1 MILVV
6 NFGSQYN
13 QLITRRV
20 REHGVQCEMVPL
32 HKIVISDNVEAN
44 KFPLRNL
51 CASTTS
57 EDLVE
62 GIILS
67 GGPRGVHEEDS
78 PKIDNSIFE
87 LGIPILGIC
96 YGMQYMAHVL
106 GGEVK
111 TAGKKEY
118 GLTTIGMNTKS
129 KLFKKIKPTD
139 CWMSHENQISKLP
152 PNFITTAMTET
163 TNIAAFEKDNLF
175 GVQFHP
181 EVSHTKCGKQIIKNF
196 IDICSIN
203 SLYSCCDN
211 TDTREAFTTTTIN
224 TIRDTVGTKKVVL
237 GLSGGIDS
245 SVTAELIHRAIG
257 DQLHCIFVDHGLHNE
272 ISIEYDR
279 YIHVDAKDRF
289 LTALKG
295 VIDPEEKRK
304 IIGNLFIEIFEERA
318 KEIGDVRFLAQ
329 GTLYPDVIESIS
341 PYEGPSETI
350 KGHHNVKGLPEVM
363 NLKLIEPL
371 KSLFKDE
378 VRIIGEELGLSEKL
392 IQKHPFPGPGLAIR
406 IAGEVTEE
414 RLEVL
419 RNTDRILLEEIRES
433 GWYNKLWQAFTILL
447 PVKSVGV
454 RGDQR
459 IYEDTLAIRA
469 VTSEDG
475 MTADWAKLPHD
486 LIEKISNRITN
497 EVVGVN
503 NVVYIVSSKPPSTI
517 EWE

>member
-1 MILVV
+1 MILIVD
-6 NFGSQYN
+6 FGSQYN
-13 QLITRRV
+13 QLIARRIK
-20 REHGVQCEMVPL
+20 ENKVQCEIVPP

-57 EDLVE
+57 ETLVE

-67 GGPRGVHEEDS
+67 GGPGSVYDENR
-78 PKIDNSIFE
+78 PKIDSSIFE
-87 LGIPILGIC
+87 LGIPVLGIC
-96 YGMQYMAHVL
+96 YGMQYMVHVL

-111 TAGKKEY
+111 TGAKKEY
-118 GLTTIGMNTKS
+118 GLTKVGMNTRS
-129 KLFKKIKPTD
+129 KLFKDIKPTD
-139 CWMSHENQISKLP
+139 CWMSHGDYVSKLP

-196 IDICSIN
+196 IDICSLN

-211 TDTREAFTTTTIN
+211 TDTRDAFTTTTIN
-224 TIRDTVGTKKVVL
+224 TIRDTVGTNQVVL

-245 SVTAELIHRAIG
+245 SVVAALIHRAIG
-257 DQLHCIFVDHGLHNE
+257 NQLHCIFVDHGLHNE

-289 LTALKG
+289 LKALEG

-329 GTLYPDVIESIS
+329 GTLYPDVIESGS
-341 PYEGPSETI
+341 PNEASAQTI

-371 KSLFKDE
+371 RSLFKDE

-419 RNTDRILLEEIRES
+419 RNTDRILLESMRHS
-433 GWYNKLWQAFTILL
+433 GWYDRLWQAFTILL

-454 RGDQR
+454 KGDQR
-459 IYEDTLAIRA
+459 TYEDTIVIRV

-475 MTADWAKLPHD
+475 MTADWAELPYD
-486 LIEKISNRITN
+486 LIRIISNKITN
-497 EVVGVN
+497 EVSGVN
-503 NVVYIVSSKPPSTI
+503 RVLYDITSKPPGTI